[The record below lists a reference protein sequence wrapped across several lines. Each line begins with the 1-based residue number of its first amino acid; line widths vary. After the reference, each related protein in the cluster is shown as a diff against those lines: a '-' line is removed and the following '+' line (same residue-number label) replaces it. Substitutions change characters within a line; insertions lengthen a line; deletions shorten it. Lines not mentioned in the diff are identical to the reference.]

1 MENSHINFWIENAHS
16 KCKKKHL
23 HLNNDK
29 PSPENVKKP
38 SGAIVMAADFPI
50 EPHELTNAPPGSFY
64 VIRNAGGIVPP
75 AAGDGMDFAIGA
87 ALEFAVK
94 VYRVQHII
102 ILLNPKCGLLNCLL
116 EQDAEGVGVIAAG
129 QYLPIWANLVTPALT
144 RVGNSSEEKEL
155 MLEFCSQELTRV
167 SFENLMTYRWILDS
181 VFDGSLTLH
190 GWYCDIDK
198 GDFKYFEPSSD
209 KFI

>member
-16 KCKKKHL
+16 KCKKKHF

-38 SGAIVMAADFPI
+38 MGAIVM
-50 EPHELTNAPPGSFY
+50 
-64 VIRNAGGIVPP
+64 
-75 AAGDGMDFAIGA
+75 AGDGMDFAIGA

-198 GDFKYFEPSSD
+198 GDFNYFEPSSD